1 MGRIL
6 TAAVL
11 ALGALL
17 PAGGSAQDEEPPLRL
32 GMIGLDTSHVIAF
45 TQLLNDPKSSNHV
58 PGARVVC
65 GFKGGSPDVEASRT
79 RVDNFTRQLRERFGV
94 EIVDSIEELCRKVD
108 AVLIM
113 SVDGRPHLEQARPVF
128 AARKRLFIDKPLAG
142 SLRDAREIARLSR
155 ESGTPFFS
163 ASSLRFSDSVART
176 RTDPA
181 LGRILGC
188 DAFSPASTEPH
199 HPDLFWYGVHGVEI
213 LFSTLGPGCESVRRV
228 HTPEVDIVVGR
239 WKDGRI
245 GTFRGT
251 RKGHSGFGATVFG
264 EKAVRSTLS
273 PQAVAAWAR
282 EARKAGAAVEVPELQ
297 DSYRNLVREIV
308 AFFRTGRPPV
318 SVEEMLEILAF
329 MEAADLSKA
338 RGGAEVRL
346 DEVP

>member
-1 MGRIL
+1 MNLRKTSAGI
-6 TAAVL
+6 VL
-11 ALGALL
+11 LGLL
-17 PAGGSAQDEEPPLRL
+17 AAGGAAQEAEPPLRL

-45 TQLLNDPKSSNHV
+45 TQLLNDPKNPHHV

-79 RVDNFTRQLRERFGV
+79 RVDNFTRQLQEKFGV
-94 EIVDSIEELCRKVD
+94 EIVDSIEALCRKVD

-113 SVDGRPHLEQARPVF
+113 SVDGRPHLEQARAVF
-128 AARKRLFIDKPLAG
+128 AAGKRLFIDKPLAG
-142 SLRDAREIARLSR
+142 SLRDAREIARLAR
-155 ESGTPFFS
+155 ESNTPFFS
-163 ASSLRFSDSVART
+163 ASSLRFADSVART

-181 LGRILGC
+181 LGKILGC
-188 DAFSPASTEPH
+188 DAFSPASREPH

-213 LFSTLGPGCESVRRV
+213 LFSVLGPGCESVRRV
-228 HTPEVDIVVGR
+228 ETPEADFVVGR
-239 WKDGRI
+239 WKDGRV
-245 GTFRGT
+245 GTFRGL

-282 EARKAGAAVEVPELQ
+282 EARKAGAAVDVPEIQ

-318 SVEEMLEILAF
+318 PVEEMLEVLAF
-329 MEAADLSKA
+329 MEAADVSKS

-346 DEVP
+346 AELP